1 MQFGISRCAM
11 LEMKRSQFVQ
21 SKGTELPNGETI
33 KSLEDEKEYKYLGV
47 PRFDSVNS
55 KEMKDM
61 ITKECYGRIKKARRN
76 AGKTIQAINAKV
88 VLIIRHRVET
98 VE

>member
-1 MQFGISRCAM
+1 M

-21 SKGTELPNGETI
+21 SKGMELPNGETI

-47 PRFDSVNS
+47 PQFDSVNS

-61 ITKECYGRIKKARRN
+61 IT
-76 AGKTIQAINAKV
+76 
-88 VLIIRHRVET
+88 
-98 VE
+98 